1 MCDAWRSC
9 RPQGNAARYMAHRQ
23 PPSCREVLAER
34 KKARPLA
41 IQIDFH
47 CQKTPSLCR
56 TAPSQHVQYYTG
68 LRQRLAR
75 RARSTSNQARMW
87 RDQWSYR
94 RDVLAQKRPFCRTR
108 TSSGDSN
115 RLRIT
120 AICPLLIRASMRG
133 EVKLSPRTPAGASRI
148 WQNNSAGKR
157 IASRKRDR
165 AGKTTQRK
173 LRSRERV
180 AD

>member
-1 MCDAWRSC
+1 
-9 RPQGNAARYMAHRQ
+9 MAHRQ

-41 IQIDFH
+41 TQIRFH
-47 CQKTPSLCR
+47 CRRPPSPCR

-133 EVKLSPRTPAGASRI
+133 EVKLSPRPRQAQAASGRI
-148 WQNNSAGKR
+148 ILQGTR
-157 IASRKRDR
+157 IASRKRDP

-173 LRSRERV
+173 LRSRERLPIE
-180 AD
+180 